1 MAERL
6 GLLCIDDEAR
16 VLQASRQQLRRA
28 LDVEIHLEVADCGE
42 EGLEVMDELGEQGAT
57 SPFRGDA
64 GASTSRG
71 VPLSPRGD
79 PSPPVDPTGRSDRA
93 RGVRPTL
100 GPTLASSAARAGQS
114 GAGSTHRTRRRDGG
128 PRSSTLEPRGGRRA
142 GETAACDALPWSSP
156 VARPPG

>member
-79 PSPPVDPTGRSDRA
+79 PSPPRRPHRALRPRA
-93 RGVRPTL
+93 RRPADPRADPGEL
-100 GPTLASSAARAGQS
+100 GRAGGPVRRGLDAPHPAQGWWTTILDPRTPGRTS
-114 GAGSTHRTRRRDGG
+114 GG
-128 PRSSTLEPRGGRRA
+128 
-142 GETAACDALPWSSP
+142 
-156 VARPPG
+156 